1 MAITPLWQGIPHA
14 SRIMRLLPPSLL
26 LRRFP
31 SGGRKSLGMPHPLPS
46 CKGTHSSLLCLN
58 RVPAT
63 APWSGF
69 VLFRFQR
76 NSLAGCW
83 VLPRPTRALP
93 LTREGLSALS
103 KPILAAPWSG
113 FVLFRLRRNSLAGCW
128 ALPRPTR
135 ALPLT
140 HEGLSALSKPVL
152 RLPGLALCSF
162 AFGETRLQVTGLCPD
177 PQGRCP

>member
-14 SRIMRLLPPSLL
+14 SRIMRFLPPSLL
-26 LRRFP
+26 PRRFP
-31 SGGRKSLGMPHPLPS
+31 KGGRKSLGMPHPLS
-46 CKGTHSSLLCLN
+46 FCKEMHSSLLCLS

-63 APWSGF
+63 APWLGF
-69 VLFRFQR
+69 MLFRLRR
-76 NSLAGCW
+76 NSPAGYW
-83 VLPRPTRALP
+83 ALPRPTRALP

-103 KPILAAPWSG
+103 NPGPAAPWSG
-113 FVLFRLRRNSLAGCW
+113 FVLFRLRRNSPAGCW

-140 HEGLSALSKPVL
+140 CEGLSALSKPVL
-152 RLPGLALCSF
+152 RLLGLALCSF
-162 AFGETRLQVTGLCPD
+162 AFGETRLRVAGLCPD